1 MSATREQWATSVVL
15 ADGETGYVRA
25 ISADDAPQLLA
36 FHERQPR
43 ENLYRRF
50 FSPKPTLTPAELA
63 HFTDVDF
70 VDRVALVLEIR
81 GEFSAWAS
89 YERWPG
95 RDDADVAFMVDDVHQ
110 GKGIATLLLEHL
122 AAIAR
127 TNGIHRFT
135 ADVLADNRPMLRVF
149 ARAGWPVQ
157 RHFDSG
163 VMELEFPLLDTE
175 LFVDSV
181 EAREHRADSRAIARL
196 LLPRS
201 VAVIGASDV
210 AGSIG
215 HELWRSASAG
225 TLPAFAVNAR
235 HDTVGGQR
243 AYRSV
248 TDIDDDVWLAVIAT
262 PAHTLP
268 EVIEQCIRK
277 RVRGAVVVTA
287 VDGTDVDVA
296 SLVEHARRNG
306 MRVIGP
312 ASMGVA
318 AGKIP
323 GVAPLQAAL
332 VPVDLPAGNVAVS
345 MQSGSLGAS
354 LLQLAAQMSI
364 GLSWFVSLGDKC
376 DVSGNDL
383 LQFWEDDEHTR
394 VIAIYTESFGNPRKF
409 ARIARRVGRRK
420 PVVAVRTGTAAIGS
434 AGNALYQQA
443 GLIEVPTVRAMLDTA
458 RVLATQ
464 PIPLGPRVAVLTNS
478 RSPGVLSRAA
488 LEAAGLTVVDPPIAL
503 DWRSANDDFGVAVAA
518 AIASPDVDAVLV
530 VHAPPIQA
538 AHAPSAA
545 IDAAVPADSTTPVL
559 AVMLGRH
566 DGPVREGSAVPS
578 FSFPEPAAAVLGRM
592 WAYRRWLSTEA
603 DSPDALPLD
612 GVDADTAAATLAS
625 AAANAEHEGDATAS
639 SADAMTVLAAY
650 GIQAPPTVLTVDATA
665 DEVVAAAH
673 AVGYPIALK
682 SVRRRAGRSAEAG
695 VALDLHD
702 DAGTLEALAAMR
714 ASLGDDAR
722 SLLVQGMVPPGVDV
736 RIRCTTDSR
745 LGPVVTIGLGGVHAD
760 AIGDE
765 ASRLAPV
772 TAAAASNLIGSSR
785 AGAALT
791 TAGFDTAPLVD
802 AIVRVGRLVADHP
815 EIEELDINPAIVGA
829 AGCQVADV
837 HLTLTSTDRVDTPL
851 RRLG

>member
-1 MSATREQWATSVVL
+1 VVL

-25 ISADDAPQLLA
+25 INVEDAPELLA

-50 FSPKPTLTPAELA
+50 FSPKPTLSATELA

-70 VDRVALVLEIR
+70 IDRVALVMEIR

-95 RDDADVAFMVDDVHQ
+95 RDDADVAFMVDDAHQ

-127 TNGIHRFT
+127 TNGVQRFT

-163 VMELEFPLLDTE
+163 VTELEFPLVETE

-201 VAVIGASDV
+201 IAVIGASDQ

-215 HELWRSASAG
+215 RELWRSVSGGA
-225 TLPAFAVNAR
+225 LPVFAVNSR
-235 HDTVGGQR
+235 HDTVDGQR
-243 AYRSV
+243 AYSSV
-248 TDIDDDVWLAVIAT
+248 LDIDDDVWLAVIAT
-262 PAHTLP
+262 PAAVLP
-268 EVIEQCIRK
+268 DVIEQCIRK

-287 VDGTDVDVA
+287 IDGTDVDITALVA
-296 SLVEHARRNG
+296 HARRNG
-306 MRVIGP
+306 MRLIGP
-312 ASMGVA
+312 ASMGIA
-318 AGKIP
+318 SGQLP
-323 GVAPLQAAL
+323 GVPRIHAAL
-332 VPVDLPAGNVAVS
+332 VPVELPPGAIAVS

-354 LLQLAAQMSI
+354 LLRLASEMSI

-383 LQFWEDDEHTR
+383 MQFWEDDEHTR
-394 VIAIYTESFGNPRKF
+394 VIALYTESFGNPRKF
-409 ARIARRVGRRK
+409 ARIARRVGRTR
-420 PVVAVRTGTAAIGS
+420 PIVAVRTGTAAIGS
-434 AGNALYQQA
+434 AGAALYRQA
-443 GLIEVPTVRAMLDTA
+443 GLIEVPTVRALLDTA

-464 PIPLGPRVAVLTNS
+464 PVPAGPRVTVLTNS
-478 RSPGVLSRAA
+478 RSPGVLASAA
-488 LEAAGLTVVDPPIAL
+488 LTAAGLTVVDPPRAL
-503 DWRSANDDFGVAVAA
+503 DWRSTNADFGVAVGA
-518 AIASPDVDAVLV
+518 AIDSPDIDAILV
-530 VHAPPIQA
+530 VHAPPIA
-538 AHAPSAA
+538 ASHPPAAA
-545 IDAAVPADSTTPVL
+545 IDAAAAGSATPVL
-559 AVMLGRH
+559 AVMLGRA
-566 DGPVREGSAVPS
+566 DGPIMEGSAVPS

-592 WAYRRWLSTEA
+592 HSYRRWLDTEA
-603 DSPDALPLD
+603 E
-612 GVDADTAAATLAS
+612 TAAVELLDNLDRDEAATVLT
-625 AAANAEHEGDATAS
+625 AAVDRGETAAGS
-639 SADAMTVLAAY
+639 DDAMAVLAAY
-650 GIQAPPTVLTVDATA
+650 GINAPATSVMIDASD
-665 DEVVAAAH
+665 DEIVAAAL
-673 AVGYPIALK
+673 ATRFPVALK

-702 DAGTLEALAAMR
+702 ESGVRDALTAIR

-722 SLLVQGMVPPGVDV
+722 SIIVQQMVPPGVDV
-736 RIRCTTDSR
+736 RIRCTTDGL

-765 ASRLAPV
+765 SSRLAPV
-772 TAAAASNLIGSSR
+772 SSAGAANLIASSR
-785 AGAALT
+785 AGAALA
-791 TAGFDTAPLVD
+791 TAGFPTASLVD
-802 AIVRVGRLVADHP
+802 MIVRVGRLVADHP
-815 EIEELDINPAIVGA
+815 EIAELDINPAIVGS

-837 HLTLTSTDRVDTPL
+837 RISLAVSDHLDTPL